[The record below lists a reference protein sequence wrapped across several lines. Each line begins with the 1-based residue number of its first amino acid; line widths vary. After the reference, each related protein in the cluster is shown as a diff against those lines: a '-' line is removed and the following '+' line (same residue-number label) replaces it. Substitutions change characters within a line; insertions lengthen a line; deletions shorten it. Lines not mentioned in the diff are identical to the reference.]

1 MSRKAKGT
9 SFEKALEEFEKLVES
24 MEEGELSLEESVKK
38 YERGMELA
46 RVCQT
51 ALDEVEQRI
60 KILSEKTSTL
70 ETMDEPADEDE

>member
-1 MSRKAKGT
+1 VSRKAKGA

-46 RVCQT
+46 RICQT
-51 ALDEVEQRI
+51 SLDEAEQRI
-60 KILSEKTSTL
+60 KILSEKTGAL
-70 ETMDEPADEDE
+70 EPMDEPADEDE